1 MDNFVCYPLYFWLRE
16 GIIINNNNKDHI
28 INDQIRVK
36 EVRLIGQD
44 GEQLGVVP
52 TNSAK
57 DTAYGAGLDLV
68 LISPS
73 ANPPVAK
80 IMDYGRFRY
89 EQIKKVKE
97 QKKAQRDKIV
107 ELKEIWLSATID
119 TNDMKTKAN
128 SAIKFLKA
136 GDKVR
141 ASIKLKGRQ
150 MARPEIAIKVM
161 DEFFELVKEE
171 GVIEKAANLEGRS
184 ISMIIASNTKK

>member
-1 MDNFVCYPLYFWLRE
+1 MLSTLFFYLRE
-16 GIIINNNNKDHI
+16 GIIINKEHI

-36 EVRLIGQD
+36 EVRLIGEN
-44 GEQLGVVP
+44 GEQLGIVP

-57 DTAYGAGLDLV
+57 DMAYNAGLDIV
-68 LISPS
+68 LISTTS
-73 ANPPVAK
+73 NPPVAK
-80 IMDYGRFRY
+80 IMDYGRFKY

-97 QKKAQRDKIV
+97 QKKAQKEKIV

-128 SAIKFLKA
+128 NANKFLKA

-150 MARPEIAIKVM
+150 MARPEIAVKVM
-161 DEFFELVKEE
+161 EEFFELVKEN
-171 GVIEKAANLEGRS
+171 GVMEKEPNLDGDRKS
-184 ISMIIASNTKK
+184 VV

>member
-1 MDNFVCYPLYFWLRE
+1 MLVIHFIFYLRE
-16 GIIINNNNKDHI
+16 GKIINKDYI
-28 INDQIRVK
+28 INEQIRAR

-52 TNSAK
+52 TAQAK
-57 DTAYGAGLDLV
+57 DMAFNAGLDLV
-68 LISPS
+68 LISP
-73 ANPPVAK
+73 AATPPVAK

-97 QKKAQRDKIV
+97 QKKVQKEKTI

-128 SAIKFLKA
+128 SANKFLKA

-141 ASIKLKGRQ
+141 ASIRLKGRQ
-150 MARPEIAIKVM
+150 MAHPEIAVKVM
-161 DEFFELVKEE
+161 EDFYELVKEN
-171 GVIEKAANLEGRS
+171 GVMEKKPNLEGRS
-184 ISMIIASNTKK
+184 ISMIIVSNIKK

>member
-1 MDNFVCYPLYFWLRE
+1 MLSTLFFCLWED
-16 GIIINNNNKDHI
+16 IIINKEHI

-36 EVRLIGQD
+36 EVRLIGEN

-52 TNSAK
+52 TNTAK
-57 DTAYGAGLDLV
+57 EMAYNAGLDIV
-68 LISPS
+68 LIAATS
-73 ANPPVAK
+73 NPPVAK
-80 IMDYGRFRY
+80 IMDYGRFKY

-97 QKKAQRDKIV
+97 QKKAQKDKIV

-128 SAIKFLKA
+128 NAVKFLKS

-161 DEFFELVKEE
+161 EEFFELVKEY
-171 GVIEKAANLEGRS
+171 GVMEKQPNLEGRS
-184 ISMIIASNTKK
+184 ISMIIASNIKK

>member
-1 MDNFVCYPLYFWLRE
+1 MDNYVCYPLYFFCLRE
-16 GIIINNNNKDHI
+16 DIIINKEHI

-36 EVRLIGQD
+36 EVRLIGEN

-52 TNSAK
+52 TNTAK
-57 DTAYGAGLDLV
+57 EMAYNAGLDIV
-68 LISPS
+68 LIAATS
-73 ANPPVAK
+73 NPPVAK
-80 IMDYGRFRY
+80 IMDYGRFKY

-97 QKKAQRDKIV
+97 QKKAQKDKIV

-128 SAIKFLKA
+128 NAVKFLKS

-161 DEFFELVKEE
+161 EEFFELVKEY
-171 GVIEKAANLEGRS
+171 GVMEKQPNLEGRS
-184 ISMIIASNTKK
+184 ISMIIASNIKK

>member
-1 MDNFVCYPLYFWLRE
+1 MIVIHFLFCLWED
-16 GIIINNNNKDHI
+16 IIINKEHI

-36 EVRLIGQD
+36 EVRLIGAN
-44 GEQLGVVP
+44 GEQLGITP

-57 DTAYGAGLDLV
+57 DMAYNAGLDLV
-68 LISPS
+68 LISATS
-73 ANPPVAK
+73 TPPVAK
-80 IMDYGRFRY
+80 IMDYGRFKY

-97 QKKAQRDKIV
+97 QKKAQKEKTV

-128 SAIKFLKA
+128 NANKFLKA

-161 DEFFELVKEE
+161 EEFFELVKEN
-171 GVIEKAANLEGRS
+171 GVVEKAANLEGRS
-184 ISMIIASNTKK
+184 ISMIIASNVKK